1 MFKVVVS
8 GWRGEAGMITCNPVE
23 SIRCCLTPPPVGQDI
38 VGEVR
43 VLTGLLLLRFAR
55 EIDESCPRDNFGGKL
70 FDDGG
75 TEGGEK
81 HPFGSPIPLK
91 FGIPGSSN
99 DGSSFNTRPIL
110 LFANAF
116 AALRTACG
124 GLGVNVGGERVL
136 DTSDNTFPPSRKS

>member
-1 MFKVVVS
+1 
-8 GWRGEAGMITCNPVE
+8 MITRKPVE
-23 SIRCCLTPPPVGQDI
+23 SICCCLTPPPVGQDI

-81 HPFGSPIPLK
+81 HPWRGSGEGMRNNYFCCFVMMIINDDDFGNNN
-91 FGIPGSSN
+91 N
-99 DGSSFNTRPIL
+99 DYY
-110 LFANAF
+110 
-116 AALRTACG
+116 
-124 GLGVNVGGERVL
+124 
-136 DTSDNTFPPSRKS
+136 